1 MNLRYTIKQSEWSI
15 RLDKID
21 RIFYK
26 DSKLQIKKCK
36 IIKNHFLSIVNGI
49 INIKHCFMIIQK

>member
-15 RLDKID
+15 KLDKID

-26 DSKLQIKKCK
+26 NSKLQIKKCK
-36 IIKNHFLSIVNGI
+36 IIKNYFLSIVNGI